1 MREKRGYWL
10 SVWSDNLP
18 EKQTKYGVYKVI
30 NIKLHFDKAD
40 AEAEV
45 IMSNGT
51 KKMHIN
57 EITDLHNHRSYNGD
71 FCE

>member
-1 MREKRGYWL
+1 M
-10 SVWSDNLP
+10 
-18 EKQTKYGVYKVI
+18 I

-57 EITDLHNHRSYNGD
+57 EITDLHNHRSYDCCKYFLNNN
-71 FCE
+71 